1 MALVHHR
8 RALSNSVIAILLGP
22 NAPAN
27 EMRGT
32 FETVKRVSSDRAWL
46 RQLSKNNKSIK
57 ISKFANSCSEHMQQG
72 KTEASFLPSAVWETL
87 IAAGDQT
94 RFRKPHKFVHFSSSP
109 ASI

>member
-32 FETVKRVSSDRAWL
+32 FETVKRVSSDRVWL
-46 RQLSKNNKSIK
+46 RQLSKTKNNNNKKKSIK
-57 ISKFANSCSEHMQQG
+57 ISKFADSCS
-72 KTEASFLPSAVWETL
+72 
-87 IAAGDQT
+87 
-94 RFRKPHKFVHFSSSP
+94 
-109 ASI
+109 

>member
-32 FETVKRVSSDRAWL
+32 FETVKRVSRDRVWL
-46 RQLSKNNKSIK
+46 RQLSKTKNNNNQKSIK
-57 ISKFANSCSEHMQQG
+57 ISKFADSCS
-72 KTEASFLPSAVWETL
+72 
-87 IAAGDQT
+87 
-94 RFRKPHKFVHFSSSP
+94 
-109 ASI
+109 

>member
-32 FETVKRVSSDRAWL
+32 FCLVSDRIWL

-57 ISKFANSCSEHMQQG
+57 ISKFADSCSEHMQQG
-72 KTEASFLPSAVWETL
+72 KTEASFLPSL
-87 IAAGDQT
+87 RSLGDT
-94 RFRKPHKFVHFSSSP
+94 YCCW
-109 ASI
+109 